1 MDDAVDDGIGKFRN
15 GHVEDDEGE
24 AVDEEPAQPELRDI
38 VAGRYFSTDSAS
50 PRQRSKTC
58 VRCQGQGHD
67 ADRCSAV
74 LCTKCGAINEHST
87 SRCRR
92 YEAICANCLQ
102 PGHDEEECFHRPTKH
117 ECLMCHRKDHPT
129 DMCPS
134 IWRQYVLC
142 DPDVDIEVKNI
153 PVYCYSC
160 GKQGH
165 RGEECI
171 QNRRLVTRISSAP
184 RDIVRKYWN
193 AKGQSTIEGYPS
205 EDELE
210 EEGEVEEEE
219 NIFERLSMR
228 KRAEHSQ
235 YGDTMPKKP
244 KAMKQPQR
252 QPPAFTILP
261 TSSGDRSPRSTTSS
275 AESTRW
281 ARGQRHMRG
290 RISRARRR

>member
-1 MDDAVDDGIGKFRN
+1 MDDGIGNFRN
-15 GHVEDDEGE
+15 RHPEDDEGR
-24 AVDEEPAQPELRDI
+24 VTGEPAGPELRDI

-50 PRQRSKTC
+50 PRQRSKQC
-58 VRCQGQGHD
+58 VRCQEQGHD

-74 LCTKCGAINEHST
+74 LCTRCGAVNEHST

-102 PGHDEEECFHRPTKH
+102 PGHDDEECFHRLTSH
-117 ECLMCHRKDHPT
+117 ECLMCHRKNHPT
-129 DMCPS
+129 DMCPN

-142 DPDVDIEVKNI
+142 DPDIDIEVENI

-165 RGEECI
+165 RGKDCI

-184 RDIVRKYWN
+184 RDLVRKYWN
-193 AKGQSTIEGYPS
+193 AKGQSAIEGYTS
-205 EDELE
+205 MDNAE

-219 NIFERLSMR
+219 NIFEQLSMR
-228 KRAEHSQ
+228 KRADHSQ
-235 YGDTMPKKP
+235 YDEAIPKRP
-244 KAMKQPQR
+244 KAMRRPR
-252 QPPAFTILP
+252 QQQPAFTILP
-261 TSSGDRSPRSTTSS
+261 TSSGNQSPRSTSSS
-275 AESTRW
+275 AENPRW
-281 ARGQRHMRG
+281 ARGQQHTRG